1 MPAICR
7 VEFTEAKAK
16 AIGLDAVAWA
26 KRLIED
32 GSKVFSDD
40 EATAFRDASLP
51 DLTFIIKDSDNAK
64 LLVSAHDRTPYNT
77 SNLDSQ
83 YSARFRIPP
92 ATLHGLS
99 EEECKKRAQRFA
111 VGSLIYTVM
120 AGKLPFADLE
130 EELVQHNFEK
140 GVYPEETRDFP
151 SEIAI
156 PILGF
161 WSQEFVEHIAHQT
174 SISSKIIEHIR
185 AHPLSSGITA
195 AGIGVLGLASLVN
208 PALGIAG
215 FSALGPTA
223 GSAAAAWQSSI
234 GIVQAGSAFAW
245 CQSAAM
251 GGSAAG
257 TIVATQGLGAGLTGV
272 ALGGMLS
279 GSKDEQAEMRYIW
292 NLFTANVRKVDGG
305 DASKEVE
312 LGKNQ

>member
-1 MPAICR
+1 MSPICR
-7 VEFTEAKAK
+7 VQSAAS
-16 AIGLDAVAWA
+16 AIGLDSAKWA

-32 GSKVFSDD
+32 GSKVFSND
-40 EATAFRDASLP
+40 ETTAFHDASLP
-51 DLTFIIKDSDNAK
+51 DLNFIIKDDYNAE
-64 LLVSAHDRTPYNT
+64 LLVSAHDRTPYNI

-83 YSARFRIPP
+83 YPSRFRIPP
-92 ATLHGLS
+92 TTLHGLS
-99 EEECKKRAQRFA
+99 EEKCKERAQWFA

-120 AGKLPFADLE
+120 AGKPPFADLD

-151 SEIAI
+151 LEIAI

-161 WSQEFVEHIAHQT
+161 WSQEFAEHIAHQT
-174 SISSKIIEHIR
+174 SISSKIAEHIR
-185 AHPLSSGITA
+185 AHPVSSGITT
-195 AGIGVLGLASLVN
+195 AGIGVLGLACLVN

-234 GIVQAGSAFAW
+234 GIVQVGSVFAW

-257 TIVATQGLGAGLTGV
+257 TIFAAQGAGAGV
-272 ALGGMLS
+272 AGLAALGGILS
-279 GSKDEQAEMRYIW
+279 GSKDNQAEMQNIW
-292 NLFTANVRKVDGG
+292 NLFIKYVRKAGG
-305 DASKEVE
+305 EDASKKVE
-312 LGKNQ
+312 